1 MNKILV
7 TGVGSLLGQG
17 ILKTILSSKIKVKI
31 VGTDYFEDAVGFNW
45 VNKSY
50 LLPDILSKKNFRKWK
65 LKILEIIK
73 TEKISLIIP
82 GLDFELK
89 LFSKLKTEI
98 EKRTA
103 CKVIVSSYNLIRTF
117 QDKWKTYKYLKKY
130 KFPYPETTLP
140 ENLRDFLKKNKFPL
154 IVKPR
159 RGHTSKNVFLVQNK
173 QELKLAISKC
183 KNSIVQE
190 YLFDKNNE
198 FTCGTICFDKQ
209 LRSAITLKRKLKNGN
224 TILTIHKKDKNF
236 KLINEYIKK
245 LTLHIN
251 PYGPLNFQLCL
262 TNKGPVVFEVNPR
275 FSGTAPIRSIYGL
288 NEFKVLIDALRK
300 KRINKIKYRY
310 GTVIRYLEDLFIE
323 NKYFL

>member
-17 ILKTILSSKIKVKI
+17 IIKTILSSKIKVKI
-31 VGTDYFEDAVGFNW
+31 IGTDYLKDAVGFNW

-50 LLPDILSKKNFRKWK
+50 LLPDIFIKKNFKKWK
-65 LKILEIIK
+65 LKIFKIIK
-73 TEKISLIIP
+73 TEKISLLIP
-82 GLDFELK
+82 GLDFELE
-89 LFSKLKTEI
+89 LFSKLKAEI
-98 EKRTA
+98 EKKTS
-103 CKVIVSSYNLIRTF
+103 CKVIVSNYKLISIF
-117 QDKWKTYKYLKKY
+117 QDKWKTYKYLKEN

-140 ENLRDFLKKNKFPL
+140 KNLKEFLKRNKFPL

-159 RGHTSKNVFLVQNK
+159 RGHTSKNVFLVKNL

-190 YLFDKNNE
+190 FLFEKNNE
-198 FTCGTICFDKQ
+198 FTCGTICLDKQ

-224 TILTIHKKDKNF
+224 TIQTIHKKDKNF
-236 KLINEYIKK
+236 KLINDYVKK

-262 TNKGPVVFEVNPR
+262 TSKGPVIFEVNPR
-275 FSGTAPIRSIYGL
+275 FSGTTPLRSIYGL
-288 NEFKVLIDALRK
+288 NEFKVLINALRK
-300 KRINKIKYRY
+300 KGKNKIKYKY
-310 GTVIRYLEDLFIE
+310 GTIIRYLEDLFIE